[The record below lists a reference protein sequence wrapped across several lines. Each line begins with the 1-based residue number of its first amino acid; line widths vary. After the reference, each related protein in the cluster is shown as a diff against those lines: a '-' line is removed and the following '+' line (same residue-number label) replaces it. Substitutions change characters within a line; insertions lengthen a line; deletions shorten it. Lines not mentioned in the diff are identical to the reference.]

1 MAELR
6 LYREIYKIQHTVN
19 SEVYSLINP
28 TSLTAAVYNLTDNS
42 IVEIPSITNTSIG
55 VYFASM
61 NPVLYSYDNI
71 YELQWTVKYV
81 TASPNKILKTR
92 FKFQPN
98 VIVMDYKGQILIEK
112 AKDFEYEVKA
122 IDEIE
127 IIVNTHS

>member
-19 SEVYSLINP
+19 SDVYSLINP

-42 IVEIPSITNTSIG
+42 IIEIPNLTNTTTG
-55 VYFASM
+55 VYYASL
-61 NPVLYSYDNI
+61 NPGLYSYDNI

-81 TASPNKILKTR
+81 ASSPNKILKTR
-92 FKFQPN
+92 FRFQPN
-98 VIVMDYKGQILIEK
+98 VIVMDYKDQIVIEH
-112 AKDFEYEVKA
+112 AKGFEYEVKA
-122 IDEIE
+122 VDEIE